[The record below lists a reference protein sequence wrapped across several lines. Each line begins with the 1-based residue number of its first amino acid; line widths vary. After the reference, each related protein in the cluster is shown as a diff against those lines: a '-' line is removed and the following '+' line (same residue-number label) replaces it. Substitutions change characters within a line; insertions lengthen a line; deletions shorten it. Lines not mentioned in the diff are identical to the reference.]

1 MDEWKRGNC
10 KHLQRNC
17 CVELNCSR
25 IEKNIE
31 TIMKLYPPPPLLG
44 LNKKGRGE
52 RNRKKKEEI
61 LSMCKDKEK
70 KRRNCTN

>member
-1 MDEWKRGNC
+1 MEEGNC

-31 TIMKLYPPPPLLG
+31 TIMKLYPRPLTG
-44 LNKKGRGE
+44 LKQKGRD
-52 RNRKKKEEI
+52 N
-61 LSMCKDKEK
+61 
-70 KRRNCTN
+70 